1 MVRPEFK
8 TIPLHRLPATN
19 ELPELTKD
27 ALDVYTDDD
36 QFALPSGWR
45 RVLVKEF
52 SRNWVIYMKS
62 HDVTL
67 FRIEKP
73 AGEVSP

>member
-1 MVRPEFK
+1 MTSVF
-8 TIPLHRLPATN
+8 
-19 ELPELTKD
+19 D
-27 ALDVYTDDD
+27 F
-36 QFALPSGWR
+36 FAQ
-45 RVLVKEF
+45 EF
-52 SRNWVIYMKS
+52 SRNCVIYMKS

>member
-1 MVRPEFK
+1 
-8 TIPLHRLPATN
+8 
-19 ELPELTKD
+19 LPELTKD